1 MDRGKDNETKFHLL
15 TRFFNNLNHRFLN
28 LKCNNNNNNNNKDN
42 HNNNHSNNNHNNIKT
57 SEQVSFQT
65 KYLQRKISWT
75 SSLINAQGLIILYQL
90 IIRYTPPA
98 REMTAL
104 FAKEVLEG
112 SKSLLKFSEVKP
124 IENVP

>member
-1 MDRGKDNETKFHLL
+1 MDRDKDKETKFHLL

-28 LKCNNNNNNNNKDN
+28 LKYNNNNNNNNDDN
-42 HNNNHSNNNHNNIKT
+42 HNHNRSNNNLNNIKT
-57 SEQVSFQT
+57 SEQVYFQT
-65 KYLQRKISWT
+65 RYLQRKISWT
-75 SSLINAQGLIILYQL
+75 SLLINAQGLPVLYQL

-112 SKSLLKFSEVKP
+112 SKSLLKFS
-124 IENVP
+124 